1 MRGDAWSQSP
11 VPLDWGATRRTL
23 MGEQRTAVPEERG
36 PRLFARGAFRHRTGL
51 VLTRFWADEAV
62 LAAHDCLATRS

>member
-1 MRGDAWSQSP
+1 
-11 VPLDWGATRRTL
+11 